1 MEQSSETGL
10 INFLVGFF
18 MSDFTILNTE
28 IRGIDLDEALRRN
41 KRILIVDDDVDTIE
55 LIKRILLLANF
66 DVASSKTGFEALE
79 MVDRVK
85 PDVILLDLMM
95 PEMDGREILTRIRT
109 KTLSPVIIVSALSNK
124 DTVVELLNQGSDDYI
139 TKPFHRDEIIARIN
153 AVIRRSRYK
162 PVFDGVSIPEINLVI
177 NISKRE
183 ILFEGIKIQLSPKEF
198 RLLEVLA
205 KNIPNIV
212 TYEQISTEIW
222 GYFEI
227 NMKNRIKYLVHLVRK
242 KINEINPGCDVII
255 AADQLG
261 YRMRT
266 E

>member
-1 MEQSSETGL
+1 MS
-10 INFLVGFF
+10 NF
-18 MSDFTILNTE
+18 TNLNNE
-28 IRGIDLDEALRRN
+28 VRGIDLDDSLKRN
-41 KRILIVDDDVDTIE
+41 KRVLIVDDDVDTIE
-55 LIKRILLLANF
+55 LLKRILLLAKF
-66 DVASSKTGFEALE
+66 DVASSKTGLDALD
-79 MVDRVK
+79 MVDRVR

-109 KTLSPVIIVSALSNK
+109 KTMSPVIIVSALTNK
-124 DTVVELLNQGSDDYI
+124 ETVVELLNQGSDDYI

-162 PVFDGVSIPEINLVI
+162 PVFDGISIPEINLVI

-183 ILFEGIKIQLSPKEF
+183 FLFEGFRIQLTPKEF
-198 RLLEVLA
+198 RLMEVLA

-212 TYEQISTEIW
+212 TYEQISIEIW
-222 GYFEI
+222 GYYEV

-242 KINEINPGCDVII
+242 KISVINSECDVII
-255 AADQLG
+255 ASDQIG
-261 YRMRT
+261 YRIRT

>member
-1 MEQSSETGL
+1 
-10 INFLVGFF
+10 
-18 MSDFTILNTE
+18 MSNYTNLSTDV
-28 IRGIDLDEALRRN
+28 RGIDLDEALKRN
-41 KRILIVDDDVDTIE
+41 KRVLIVDDDIDTIE
-55 LIKRILLLANF
+55 LLKRILLLANF
-66 DVASSKTGFEALE
+66 DVASSKTGYEALE

-95 PEMDGREILTRIRT
+95 PEMDGREILSRIRT
-109 KTLSPVIIVSALSNK
+109 KTFSPVIIVSALTNK

-183 ILFEGIKIQLSPKEF
+183 FLFEGIKVQLSPKEF
-198 RLLEVLA
+198 RLMEVLA

-212 TYEQISTEIW
+212 TYEQISSEIW
-222 GYFEI
+222 GYYEVS
-227 NMKNRIKYLVHLVRK
+227 MKNRIKYLVHLVRK
-242 KINEINPGCDVII
+242 KINEINSECDVII
-255 AADQLG
+255 ASDQIG
-261 YRMRT
+261 YRIRT

>member
-1 MEQSSETGL
+1 
-10 INFLVGFF
+10 
-18 MSDFTILNTE
+18 MSNYTNLNTE
-28 IRGIDLDEALRRN
+28 VRGVDLDEALKRN
-41 KRILIVDDDVDTIE
+41 KRVLIVDDDIDTIE
-55 LIKRILLLANF
+55 LLKRILLLANF
-66 DVASSKTGFEALE
+66 DVASSKTGFDAIE
-79 MVDRVK
+79 MVDRVN
-85 PDVILLDLMM
+85 PDVVLLDLMM

-109 KTLSPVIIVSALSNK
+109 KTTSPVIIVSALTNK

-183 ILFEGIKIQLSPKEF
+183 FLFEGIKVQLSPKEF
-198 RLLEVLA
+198 RLMEVLA

-212 TYEQISTEIW
+212 NYEQISSEIW
-222 GYFEI
+222 GYYEV
-227 NMKNRIKYLVHLVRK
+227 NMKNRIKYLVHLIRK
-242 KINEINPGCDVII
+242 KINEINSDCDVII
-255 AADQLG
+255 ASDQIG
-261 YRMRT
+261 YRIRT

>member
-1 MEQSSETGL
+1 
-10 INFLVGFF
+10 
-18 MSDFTILNTE
+18 MSNYTNLSTDV
-28 IRGIDLDEALRRN
+28 RGIDLDEALKRN
-41 KRILIVDDDVDTIE
+41 KRVLIVDDDIDTIE
-55 LIKRILLLANF
+55 LLKRILLLANF
-66 DVASSKTGFEALE
+66 DVASSKTGYEALE

-95 PEMDGREILTRIRT
+95 PEMDGREILSRIRT
-109 KTLSPVIIVSALSNK
+109 KTFSPVIIVSALTNK

-162 PVFDGVSIPEINLVI
+162 PVFDGVSIPELNLVI

-183 ILFEGIKIQLSPKEF
+183 FLFEGIKIQLSPKEF
-198 RLLEVLA
+198 RLMEVLA

-212 TYEQISTEIW
+212 TYEHISSEIW
-222 GYFEI
+222 GYYEVS
-227 NMKNRIKYLVHLVRK
+227 MKNRIKYLVHLVRK
-242 KINEINPGCDVII
+242 KINEINSECDVII
-255 AADQLG
+255 ASDQIG
-261 YRMRT
+261 YRIRT

>member
-1 MEQSSETGL
+1 
-10 INFLVGFF
+10 
-18 MSDFTILNTE
+18 MSNYTNLSTDV
-28 IRGIDLDEALRRN
+28 RGIDLDETLKRN
-41 KRILIVDDDVDTIE
+41 KRVLIVDDDIDTIE
-55 LIKRILLLANF
+55 LLKRILLLANF
-66 DVASSKTGFEALE
+66 DVASSKTGYEALE

-95 PEMDGREILTRIRT
+95 PEMDGREILSRIRT
-109 KTLSPVIIVSALSNK
+109 KTFSPVIIVSALTNK

-183 ILFEGIKIQLSPKEF
+183 FLFEGIKVQLSPKEF
-198 RLLEVLA
+198 RLMEVLA

-212 TYEQISTEIW
+212 TYEQISSEIW
-222 GYFEI
+222 GYYEVS
-227 NMKNRIKYLVHLVRK
+227 MKNRIKYLVHLVRK
-242 KINEINPGCDVII
+242 KINEINSECDVII
-255 AADQLG
+255 ASDQIG
-261 YRMRT
+261 YRIRT

>member
-1 MEQSSETGL
+1 
-10 INFLVGFF
+10 
-18 MSDFTILNTE
+18 MSNYTNLKTE
-28 IRGIDLDEALRRN
+28 VRGIDLDESLKRN
-41 KRILIVDDDVDTIE
+41 KRVLVIDDDVDTIE
-55 LIKRILLLANF
+55 LLKRILLLANF
-66 DVASSKTGFEALE
+66 DVASSKTGLDALD

-95 PEMDGREILTRIRT
+95 PEMDGREILSRIRS
-109 KTLSPVIIVSALSNK
+109 KTMSPVIVVSALTNK

-162 PVFDGVSIPEINLVI
+162 PVFDGISIPEINLVI

-183 ILFEGIKIQLSPKEF
+183 FLFEGFRIQLTPKEF
-198 RLLEVLA
+198 RLMEVLA

-212 TYEQISTEIW
+212 TYEQISNEIW
-222 GYFEI
+222 GYYEV
-227 NMKNRIKYLVHLVRK
+227 NMKNRIKYLVHLIRK
-242 KINEINPGCDVII
+242 KISLINSECDVII
-255 AADQLG
+255 ASDQIG
-261 YRMRT
+261 YRIRT

>member
-1 MEQSSETGL
+1 
-10 INFLVGFF
+10 
-18 MSDFTILNTE
+18 MSNYTNLNTE
-28 IRGIDLDEALRRN
+28 VRGVDLDEALKRN
-41 KRILIVDDDVDTIE
+41 KRVLIVDDDIDTIE
-55 LIKRILLLANF
+55 LLKRILLLANF
-66 DVASSKTGFEALE
+66 DVASSKTGFDAIE
-79 MVDRVK
+79 MVDRVN

-109 KTLSPVIIVSALSNK
+109 KTTSPVIIVSALTNK

-139 TKPFHRDEIIARIN
+139 TKPFHRDEIVARIN

-183 ILFEGIKIQLSPKEF
+183 FLFEGKKVQLSPKEF
-198 RLLEVLA
+198 RLMEVLA

-212 TYEQISTEIW
+212 NYEQISSEIW
-222 GYFEI
+222 GYYEV
-227 NMKNRIKYLVHLVRK
+227 NMKNRIKYLVHLIRK
-242 KINEINPGCDVII
+242 KINEINSDCDVII
-255 AADQLG
+255 ASDQIG
-261 YRMRT
+261 YRIRT

>member
-1 MEQSSETGL
+1 
-10 INFLVGFF
+10 
-18 MSDFTILNTE
+18 MSNYSNLKTE
-28 IRGIDLDEALRRN
+28 VRGIDLDESLKRN
-41 KRILIVDDDVDTIE
+41 KRVLVVDDDVDTIE
-55 LIKRILLLANF
+55 LLKRILLLANF
-66 DVASSKTGFEALE
+66 DVASSKTGLDALD

-95 PEMDGREILTRIRT
+95 PEMDGREILSRIRS
-109 KTLSPVIIVSALSNK
+109 KTMSPVIVVSALTNK

-162 PVFDGVSIPEINLVI
+162 PVFDGISIPEINLVI

-183 ILFEGIKIQLSPKEF
+183 FLFEGFRIQLTPKEF
-198 RLLEVLA
+198 RLMEVLA

-212 TYEQISTEIW
+212 TYEQISNEIW
-222 GYFEI
+222 GYYEV
-227 NMKNRIKYLVHLVRK
+227 NMKNRIKYLVHLIRK
-242 KINEINPGCDVII
+242 KISLINSECDVII
-255 AADQLG
+255 ASDQIG
-261 YRMRT
+261 YRIRT